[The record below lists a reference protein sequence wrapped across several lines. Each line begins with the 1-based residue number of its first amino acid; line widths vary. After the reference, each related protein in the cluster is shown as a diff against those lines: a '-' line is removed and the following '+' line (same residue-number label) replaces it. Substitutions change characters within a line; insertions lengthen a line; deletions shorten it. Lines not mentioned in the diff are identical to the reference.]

1 MVSVKVSLDLNKFD
15 SCFDCFFRLSITR
28 LHTCLRRL
36 RLLGC
41 WCIMQHGERRQG
53 FPSFE
58 KLPCQST
65 LQERYC
71 LFSKLYFLC
80 LKASQRFKSKEDSLT
95 CNKNLLWTVR
105 MQRIEDDKDFV
116 EWDWLYWFYPFV
128 HIEEAVVVSSRS
140 WENKAVSLVIWQLK
154 LITMGLS
161 HWLYGSLMTCM
172 LIKLHNLRKD

>member
-80 LKASQRFKSKEDSLT
+80 LKASQRFKSKEG
-95 CNKNLLWTVR
+95 
-105 MQRIEDDKDFV
+105 
-116 EWDWLYWFYPFV
+116 
-128 HIEEAVVVSSRS
+128 
-140 WENKAVSLVIWQLK
+140 SLVVDKKFALNSQDAKDWGWQGFCWMRLTV
-154 LITMGLS
+154 LILPFCTYRG
-161 HWLYGSLMTCM
+161 GSCGQFKVMRKQSSIISNLA
-172 LIKLHNLRKD
+172 IKAHQHGA